1 MRAVQSEYQAWAAEG
16 SVRQKTWRAG
26 CGPGRSRGYNAA
38 IAKAEIIVEMS
49 FPNFIAL
56 IPAAGAGTRMGEATP
71 KQYLTIAGKTM
82 LQHVVDTFC
91 AAVLIDRVVVVVSA
105 DDHYIDELP
114 LPSK

>member
-1 MRAVQSEYQAWAAEG
+1 
-16 SVRQKTWRAG
+16 
-26 CGPGRSRGYNAA
+26 
-38 IAKAEIIVEMS
+38 MS

-91 AAVLIDRVVVVVSA
+91 AAALIDRVVVVVSA
-105 DDHYIDELP
+105 VALVLTIDRTFNAIWRVRQPRP
-114 LPSK
+114 LAQRLLIYWAAITIGPLLLAGSLAALMRR